1 MLGEVTNFELLLTR
15 GRALGI
21 SFLIAEHVPS
31 EISKAAR
38 VSMHL
43 VAAFCTNGT
52 ELRAAAELLGLR
64 DIRQTERLQSLGK
77 GECIVS
83 LTGDRCPVPLL
94 VRIPLLEI
102 DRSNLTQQER
112 EFFAAR
118 SLEDLLPHV
127 RLRYSGFI
135 EERQEQV
142 RRERDPNRLTMAAWR
157 VFVRIADNVEKIED
171 RMAALGMNRGEEEV
185 ARKECM
191 DKGYVAKAGTF
202 GQGIRFF
209 ELTPKGRAYA
219 EAHNVPVRTFKSGV
233 VHEAILQGVRRSL
246 SKACPSIRWTT
257 SAGVT
262 GSTQPDAYGVF
273 HDGQAICIQIHCHN
287 KIDYEVRKLMDLC
300 AIEHVDMVLLVA
312 PTKKAIAAVSL
323 AIDRMWKKEV
333 PRRCVLLSATECLEA
348 DFDWMTLLERSPRS

>member
-38 VSMHL
+38 ISMHL
-43 VAAFCTNGT
+43 VAAFCTSGT

-64 DIRQTERLQSLGK
+64 DPRQMERLQSLGK

-83 LTGDRCPVPLL
+83 LTGDRCSVPLL

-112 EFFAAR
+112 KFFAAR
-118 SLEDLLPHV
+118 SLEDLLPNV
-127 RLRYSGFI
+127 RPRYASFI
-135 EERQEQV
+135 EERQEHV
-142 RRERDPNRLTMAAWR
+142 RRERDPNRLSMAAWR
-157 VFVRIADNVEKIED
+157 TFVRIAGNVEEIED

-185 ARKECM
+185 ARKEGM
-191 DKGYVAKAGTF
+191 AKGYVAEAGTF
-202 GQGIRFF
+202 GRGIKFF
-209 ELTPKGRAYA
+209 ELTPKGRAFA

-233 VHEAILQGVRRSL
+233 VHEAILQRVRRSL
-246 SKACPSIRWTT
+246 SKACPSIRWMA

-273 HDGQAICIQIHCHN
+273 HDGRAICIQIHCHN

-300 AIEHVDMVLLVA
+300 AIEHVDLVLLVA
-312 PTKKAIAAVSL
+312 PTKKAIAAMLL

-333 PRRCVLLSATECLEA
+333 PRRCVLLSATECLA
-348 DFDWMTLLERSPRS
+348 NDFDWTTVLERST